1 MNEDIH
7 IKGNIFIDHIR
18 DGVVIGKMEIHN
30 ITTNVGK
37 AALAGLLNGVG
48 SVPTF
53 TYVAIGTG
61 TTAEAATD
69 TALEAEIS
77 SGGGSRAAGTCTLVT
92 TTVTNDTAQVSKL
105 FTFSSSFSV
114 SETAVFNASSGV
126 TMINR
131 KTFTAIP
138 VVSGDQLQIIHQFK
152 IS

>member
-1 MNEDIH
+1 MNENIS

-18 DGVVIGKMEIHN
+18 DGVVIGRTEVHN

-48 SVPTF
+48 SLAAFTF
-53 TYVAIGTG
+53 VGIGTG

-69 TALEAEIS
+69 TALVAEITT
-77 SGGGSRAAGTCTLVT
+77 GGGSRAAGVCSLVT
-92 TTVTNDTAQVSKL
+92 TTVTNDTAQVAKL

-114 SETAVFNASSGV
+114 AETAVFNAVSGV

-138 VVSGDQLQIIHQFK
+138 VVSGDQLQFIHQFK